1 MEKHGFVGKNPNEIL
16 TQEELK
22 HFDENMRLKNVSRPA
37 SEFDFER
44 AARSVSR
51 DLDRLLP

>member
-44 AARSVSR
+44 AARSVSN